1 MTFICMKNLNKRLSE
16 AISRGVNIALD
27 DYEDIDNVQIS
38 SKKDIIKNHSAITMR
53 VLIQK
58 FIESKRYKLQR
69 EKLYKD
75 ILNLVNNEGY
85 TYVPKDRNELIN
97 LIDVILKI
105 DFKADLNWIDVSK
118 LTDMSM
124 LFRDTPF
131 NGDISKWDVSNVTCM
146 TEMFC
151 GCKFNGDISKWNVS
165 RVESMDLMFGEHSE
179 FNGDISKWDVSR
191 VEDFTLTFAYS
202 KFTGDIS
209 NWNVSSATS
218 MSGMFTNSIFNGDLS
233 KWNVENVNCF
243 AMMFNDSKFNNESII
258 NWNIGEGVDMD
269 AMFANSSLSIASL
282 TKIFKVWAIE
292 LKIDHI
298 TGYE

>member
-1 MTFICMKNLNKRLSE
+1 MKNLNKRLSE
-16 AISRGVNIALD
+16 AIGKGINIALD

-38 SKKDIIKNHSAITMR
+38 SKKDIIKKHSAITMR
-53 VLIQK
+53 ILIQK
-58 FIESKRYKLQR
+58 FFESNRYNNKLER

-85 TYVPKDRNELIN
+85 TYAPKDRNELIN
-97 LIDVILKI
+97 LIDVILEI
-105 DFKADLNWIDVSK
+105 DLKADLNWIDVSK
-118 LTDMSM
+118 MTDMSM
-124 LFRDTPF
+124 LFRDTSF
-131 NGDISKWDVSNVTCM
+131 KGNISKWDVSNVTCM
-146 TEMFC
+146 SEMFS

-179 FNGDISKWDVSR
+179 FNGDISKWDVSN
-191 VEDFTLTFAYS
+191 VTDFTLMFSYS
-202 KFTGDIS
+202 KFTGNIS

-218 MSGMFTNSIFNGDLS
+218 MAGMFTNSIFNGDLS
-233 KWNVENVNCF
+233 KWNVENVNSF

-269 AMFANSSLSIASL
+269 AMFANSHMSIASL
-282 TKIFKVWAIE
+282 TKIFKKWAIE